1 MSKQLLTLAN
11 LTFLATGLLFGCSQ
25 GENQRETPTTQEQ
38 GTLEIRTNGEDFVRE
53 GFVSKDNWQIS
64 FDHVYVTLADVT
76 AYQSDPPFNAE
87 AHSDIK
93 AKEKVSLE
101 QPKTV
106 DLAEGNESAEPI
118 LVKKFAE
125 VPAGKYNAVS
135 WKMVKGDSEPAEGQT
150 IVMDGT
156 AQKDDQTIDF
166 TLKIDKEYQYI
177 CGEFVGGERKG
188 ILEAGGTADLE
199 LTFHF
204 DHLFGDAEAS
214 ADDDINTNALGFEP
228 LAALAKD
235 GKLEVEMSQLESE
248 LPAKDYETLEK
259 ALVGL
264 GHVGE
269 GHCKESS
276 KTDTKK

>member
-1 MSKQLLTLAN
+1 MSRQLLILAN
-11 LTFLATGLLFGCSQ
+11 LTFVATGMLFGCSQ
-25 GENQRETPTTQEQ
+25 GENKNETSAEQEQ
-38 GTLEIRTNGEDFVRE
+38 GTLEIRANGEDFVRE
-53 GFVSKDNWQIS
+53 GFVSKDDWKIS
-64 FDHVYVTLADVT
+64 FDHVYVTLADIT

-87 AHSDIK
+87 ANSEIK

-101 QPKTV
+101 QAKTV
-106 DLAEGNESAEPI
+106 DLAEGDESAEPI
-118 LVKKFAE
+118 LIQEFAE
-125 VPAGKYNAVS
+125 VPVGKYNALS
-135 WKMVKGDSEPAEGQT
+135 WKIVKGESEPAEAQT

-156 AQKDDQTIDF
+156 AQKDGQTIDF
-166 TLKIDKEYQYI
+166 TVKIDNEYEYI

-188 ILEAGGTADLE
+188 ILKTGSTADLE

-204 DHLFGDAEAS
+204 DHIFGDADAS

-228 LAALAKD
+228 LVALAKD

-269 GHCKESS
+269 GHCQESI